1 MSNTYSISV
10 ETGGYR
16 QLDLFAERCGEGNA
30 VVTVADG
37 NGVAIAAHTMPI
49 AERRHHFS
57 IAVPQKST
65 VTVAA
70 SGLVVRFGYLSEC
83 DDLLD
88 NGVRY
93 VNMNPSDTDWPAQ
106 PTLEQIY
113 NRFGRSGAHFEPFAR
128 WMNDPNGLCQFQ
140 GRYHLFFQLN
150 PYGFGWDNMHWGH
163 AVSRDLVHWTHLPVF
178 LEPQP
183 ELHTDERIVGGA
195 FSGSAVTV
203 DEHGNPVAGNEANA
217 IRLYLTR
224 HLETRGDESSVTE
237 YQTTCLCED
246 GVHVRVESPVAL
258 RANDDFGYDF
268 RDPKVE
274 CGMGGEALD
283 PDRAY
288 MVTATNLPVSE
299 FSADAADSA
308 VPGIST
314 QNTGGWF
321 TYSPQGKPGV
331 DQPNNAT
338 VPAMTLFSAKKPLKR
353 NVTWRYEGPVLAD
366 FGHQIARTYEC
377 PDLFQVDGVTV
388 AVGAL
393 MHYRDK
399 QGRFQQVRWY
409 AGDLVNTDN
418 GPKLDVKAS
427 DWCDF
432 GTGYYATQSF
442 ADDNG
447 RRIVFGWFT
456 DFPEMRVEQ
465 PCLANGMMSLPRELH
480 VRDGRLYSKPVSEV
494 YRELL
499 GERLAVHGDG
509 GDMVV
514 TAPGNAYYANVH
526 LADDADAIM
535 VLAKGVNPQD
545 GRPTELLLQ
554 RTDGVTR
561 LVAKGTAVED
571 VDFDSGITDVR
582 QVEVFFDRN
591 VVEVFLNGG
600 QTAGSMLFQ
609 GADGDGELRIAS
621 SGKID
626 AVDARA
632 LNGIWR

>member
-1 MSNTYSISV
+1 
-10 ETGGYR
+10 
-16 QLDLFAERCGEGNA
+16 
-30 VVTVADG
+30 
-37 NGVAIAAHTMPI
+37 
-49 AERRHHFS
+49 
-57 IAVPQKST
+57 
-65 VTVAA
+65 
-70 SGLVVRFGYLSEC
+70 
-83 DDLLD
+83 
-88 NGVRY
+88 
-93 VNMNPSDTDWPAQ
+93 MNPSDTDWPAQ

-299 FSADAADSA
+299 FGADAADSA

-366 FGHQIARTYEC
+366 FGISTNVYQAGTQTGFSVPWAAPEVLTGRSGGTEAADIYSLAATLYATLTGRSPYEHGYQAHTQQELAQVIVSRRLPPIGRPDVPADVERVLVRGLDKNPDNRYGTALEFARAMQ
-377 PDLFQVDGVTV
+377 QVQQAYYGHATPVTV
-388 AVGAL
+388 EGVPEYPSSMTGKRRVAPGPANVTRMDAPTGAWKKPLSITAVVVAALTAVVLTFVFVVMPHMDDTATRNRTSVSTPGATGDSNGTDGNPDDITGAEVVPTPENL
-393 MHYRDK
+393 NGTYDGTTVTFTWTNPQPKDGDMYAWSPVQGNSATSVPSTSTNIVADRKVELHDVTDK
-399 QGRFQQVRWY
+399 QTCIEVKIVR
-409 AGDLVNTDN
+409 
-418 GPKLDVKAS
+418 S
-427 DWCDF
+427 DK
-432 GTGYYATQSF
+432 Q
-442 ADDNG
+442 
-447 RRIVFGWFT
+447 
-456 DFPEMRVEQ
+456 
-465 PCLANGMMSLPRELH
+465 MSQNP
-480 VRDGRLYSKPVSEV
+480 
-494 YRELL
+494 
-499 GERLAVHGDG
+499 
-509 GDMVV
+509 
-514 TAPGNAYYANVH
+514 
-526 LADDADAIM
+526 AI
-535 VLAKGVNPQD
+535 AC
-545 GRPTELLLQ
+545 
-554 RTDGVTR
+554 
-561 LVAKGTAVED
+561 A
-571 VDFDSGITDVR
+571 VR
-582 QVEVFFDRN
+582 Q
-591 VVEVFLNGG
+591 
-600 QTAGSMLFQ
+600 
-609 GADGDGELRIAS
+609 
-621 SGKID
+621 
-626 AVDARA
+626 
-632 LNGIWR
+632 

>member
-1 MSNTYSISV
+1 
-10 ETGGYR
+10 
-16 QLDLFAERCGEGNA
+16 
-30 VVTVADG
+30 
-37 NGVAIAAHTMPI
+37 
-49 AERRHHFS
+49 
-57 IAVPQKST
+57 
-65 VTVAA
+65 
-70 SGLVVRFGYLSEC
+70 
-83 DDLLD
+83 
-88 NGVRY
+88 
-93 VNMNPSDTDWPAQ
+93 
-106 PTLEQIY
+106 
-113 NRFGRSGAHFEPFAR
+113 
-128 WMNDPNGLCQFQ
+128 
-140 GRYHLFFQLN
+140 
-150 PYGFGWDNMHWGH
+150 
-163 AVSRDLVHWTHLPVF
+163 
-178 LEPQP
+178 
-183 ELHTDERIVGGA
+183 
-195 FSGSAVTV
+195 
-203 DEHGNPVAGNEANA
+203 
-217 IRLYLTR
+217 
-224 HLETRGDESSVTE
+224 
-237 YQTTCLCED
+237 
-246 GVHVRVESPVAL
+246 
-258 RANDDFGYDF
+258 
-268 RDPKVE
+268 
-274 CGMGGEALD
+274 
-283 PDRAY
+283 

-299 FSADAADSA
+299 FGADAADSA

-600 QTAGSMLFQ
+600 QAAGSMLFQ

>member
-1 MSNTYSISV
+1 M
-10 ETGGYR
+10 
-16 QLDLFAERCGEGNA
+16 
-30 VVTVADG
+30 
-37 NGVAIAAHTMPI
+37 
-49 AERRHHFS
+49 
-57 IAVPQKST
+57 
-65 VTVAA
+65 
-70 SGLVVRFGYLSEC
+70 
-83 DDLLD
+83 
-88 NGVRY
+88 
-93 VNMNPSDTDWPAQ
+93 
-106 PTLEQIY
+106 
-113 NRFGRSGAHFEPFAR
+113 
-128 WMNDPNGLCQFQ
+128 
-140 GRYHLFFQLN
+140 
-150 PYGFGWDNMHWGH
+150 
-163 AVSRDLVHWTHLPVF
+163 
-178 LEPQP
+178 
-183 ELHTDERIVGGA
+183 
-195 FSGSAVTV
+195 
-203 DEHGNPVAGNEANA
+203 
-217 IRLYLTR
+217 
-224 HLETRGDESSVTE
+224 
-237 YQTTCLCED
+237 
-246 GVHVRVESPVAL
+246 
-258 RANDDFGYDF
+258 
-268 RDPKVE
+268 
-274 CGMGGEALD
+274 
-283 PDRAY
+283 
-288 MVTATNLPVSE
+288 
-299 FSADAADSA
+299 
-308 VPGIST
+308 
-314 QNTGGWF
+314 
-321 TYSPQGKPGV
+321 
-331 DQPNNAT
+331 
-338 VPAMTLFSAKKPLKR
+338 
-353 NVTWRYEGPVLAD
+353 
-366 FGHQIARTYEC
+366 
-377 PDLFQVDGVTV
+377 TV

-514 TAPGNAYYANVH
+514 TAPGNAYYVNVH

>member
-37 NGVAIAAHTMPI
+37 NG
-49 AERRHHFS
+49 
-57 IAVPQKST
+57 
-65 VTVAA
+65 
-70 SGLVVRFGYLSEC
+70 FGYLSEC

-203 DEHGNPVAGNEANA
+203 DEHDNPVAGNEANA

-274 CGMGGEALD
+274 CGMVGEALD

-288 MVTATNLPVSE
+288 MVTATNLPVS
-299 FSADAADSA
+299 
-308 VPGIST
+308 VH
-314 QNTGGWF
+314 
-321 TYSPQGKPGV
+321 
-331 DQPNNAT
+331 
-338 VPAMTLFSAKKPLKR
+338 LFSS
-353 NVTWRYEGPVLAD
+353 G
-366 FGHQIARTYEC
+366 Q
-377 PDLFQVDGVTV
+377 
-388 AVGAL
+388 
-393 MHYRDK
+393 
-399 QGRFQQVRWY
+399 
-409 AGDLVNTDN
+409 AG
-418 GPKLDVKAS
+418 
-427 DWCDF
+427 
-432 GTGYYATQSF
+432 
-442 ADDNG
+442 
-447 RRIVFGWFT
+447 
-456 DFPEMRVEQ
+456 
-465 PCLANGMMSLPRELH
+465 
-480 VRDGRLYSKPVSEV
+480 
-494 YRELL
+494 
-499 GERLAVHGDG
+499 
-509 GDMVV
+509 
-514 TAPGNAYYANVH
+514 
-526 LADDADAIM
+526 
-535 VLAKGVNPQD
+535 
-545 GRPTELLLQ
+545 GRPAEQ
-554 RTDGVTR
+554 RHR
-561 LVAKGTAVED
+561 SRHD
-571 VDFDSGITDVR
+571 VV
-582 QVEVFFDRN
+582 
-591 VVEVFLNGG
+591 
-600 QTAGSMLFQ
+600 
-609 GADGDGELRIAS
+609 LREEA
-621 SGKID
+621 
-626 AVDARA
+626 AQA
-632 LNGIWR
+632 

>member
-1 MSNTYSISV
+1 
-10 ETGGYR
+10 
-16 QLDLFAERCGEGNA
+16 
-30 VVTVADG
+30 
-37 NGVAIAAHTMPI
+37 
-49 AERRHHFS
+49 
-57 IAVPQKST
+57 
-65 VTVAA
+65 
-70 SGLVVRFGYLSEC
+70 
-83 DDLLD
+83 
-88 NGVRY
+88 
-93 VNMNPSDTDWPAQ
+93 
-106 PTLEQIY
+106 
-113 NRFGRSGAHFEPFAR
+113 
-128 WMNDPNGLCQFQ
+128 
-140 GRYHLFFQLN
+140 
-150 PYGFGWDNMHWGH
+150 
-163 AVSRDLVHWTHLPVF
+163 
-178 LEPQP
+178 
-183 ELHTDERIVGGA
+183 
-195 FSGSAVTV
+195 
-203 DEHGNPVAGNEANA
+203 
-217 IRLYLTR
+217 
-224 HLETRGDESSVTE
+224 
-237 YQTTCLCED
+237 
-246 GVHVRVESPVAL
+246 
-258 RANDDFGYDF
+258 
-268 RDPKVE
+268 
-274 CGMGGEALD
+274 MGGEALD

-299 FSADAADSA
+299 FGADAADSA

-331 DQPNNAT
+331 DQPNNAA

-480 VRDGRLYSKPVSEV
+480 VRDGRLY
-494 YRELL
+494 
-499 GERLAVHGDG
+499 
-509 GDMVV
+509 
-514 TAPGNAYYANVH
+514 
-526 LADDADAIM
+526 M

>member
-1 MSNTYSISV
+1 MSNTYSISI

-237 YQTTCLCED
+237 Y
-246 GVHVRVESPVAL
+246 
-258 RANDDFGYDF
+258 
-268 RDPKVE
+268 
-274 CGMGGEALD
+274 
-283 PDRAY
+283 
-288 MVTATNLPVSE
+288 
-299 FSADAADSA
+299 
-308 VPGIST
+308 
-314 QNTGGWF
+314 
-321 TYSPQGKPGV
+321 
-331 DQPNNAT
+331 
-338 VPAMTLFSAKKPLKR
+338 
-353 NVTWRYEGPVLAD
+353 
-366 FGHQIARTYEC
+366 
-377 PDLFQVDGVTV
+377 
-388 AVGAL
+388 
-393 MHYRDK
+393 
-399 QGRFQQVRWY
+399 
-409 AGDLVNTDN
+409 
-418 GPKLDVKAS
+418 
-427 DWCDF
+427 
-432 GTGYYATQSF
+432 
-442 ADDNG
+442 
-447 RRIVFGWFT
+447 
-456 DFPEMRVEQ
+456 
-465 PCLANGMMSLPRELH
+465 
-480 VRDGRLYSKPVSEV
+480 
-494 YRELL
+494 
-499 GERLAVHGDG
+499 
-509 GDMVV
+509 
-514 TAPGNAYYANVH
+514 
-526 LADDADAIM
+526 
-535 VLAKGVNPQD
+535 
-545 GRPTELLLQ
+545 
-554 RTDGVTR
+554 
-561 LVAKGTAVED
+561 
-571 VDFDSGITDVR
+571 
-582 QVEVFFDRN
+582 
-591 VVEVFLNGG
+591 
-600 QTAGSMLFQ
+600 
-609 GADGDGELRIAS
+609 
-621 SGKID
+621 
-626 AVDARA
+626 
-632 LNGIWR
+632 

>member
-1 MSNTYSISV
+1 M
-10 ETGGYR
+10 
-16 QLDLFAERCGEGNA
+16 
-30 VVTVADG
+30 
-37 NGVAIAAHTMPI
+37 
-49 AERRHHFS
+49 
-57 IAVPQKST
+57 
-65 VTVAA
+65 
-70 SGLVVRFGYLSEC
+70 
-83 DDLLD
+83 
-88 NGVRY
+88 
-93 VNMNPSDTDWPAQ
+93 
-106 PTLEQIY
+106 
-113 NRFGRSGAHFEPFAR
+113 
-128 WMNDPNGLCQFQ
+128 
-140 GRYHLFFQLN
+140 
-150 PYGFGWDNMHWGH
+150 
-163 AVSRDLVHWTHLPVF
+163 
-178 LEPQP
+178 
-183 ELHTDERIVGGA
+183 
-195 FSGSAVTV
+195 
-203 DEHGNPVAGNEANA
+203 
-217 IRLYLTR
+217 
-224 HLETRGDESSVTE
+224 
-237 YQTTCLCED
+237 
-246 GVHVRVESPVAL
+246 
-258 RANDDFGYDF
+258 
-268 RDPKVE
+268 
-274 CGMGGEALD
+274 
-283 PDRAY
+283 
-288 MVTATNLPVSE
+288 
-299 FSADAADSA
+299 
-308 VPGIST
+308 
-314 QNTGGWF
+314 
-321 TYSPQGKPGV
+321 
-331 DQPNNAT
+331 
-338 VPAMTLFSAKKPLKR
+338 
-353 NVTWRYEGPVLAD
+353 LAD

-480 VRDGRLYSKPVSEV
+480 VRDGRLYSRPVDEV

-499 GERLAVHGDG
+499 GEHLAVHGDG

>member
-1 MSNTYSISV
+1 MSKTYSISV
-10 ETGGYR
+10 ATGGYR
-16 QLDLFAERCGEGNA
+16 QLDLFAERCGEDNA
-30 VVTVADG
+30 VITIEDG
-37 NGVAIAAHTMPI
+37 NGAAIAAHTMPI
-49 AERRHHFS
+49 TERRHHFS
-57 IAVPQKST
+57 IAVPQESTIT
-65 VTVAA
+65 VTA
-70 SGLVVRFGYLSEC
+70 SGLAVRFGYLSEC

-88 NGVRY
+88 NGIRY

-203 DEHGNPVAGNEANA
+203 DDHDNPVAGNEATA

-246 GVHVRVESPVAL
+246 GVHVRVESPVVL
-258 RANDDFGYDF
+258 RAGDDFGYDF

-283 PDRAY
+283 PERAY
-288 MVTATNLPVSE
+288 MVTATNLPVEE
-299 FSADAADSA
+299 FAADAANSA
-308 VPGIST
+308 APGIST

-353 NVTWRYEGPVLAD
+353 NATWRYEGPVLAD
-366 FGHQIARTYEC
+366 FGHRIARTYEC
-377 PDLFQVDGVTV
+377 PDLFQLDGRTV

-409 AGDLVNTDN
+409 VGDLKSTAD
-418 GPKLDVKAS
+418 GPRLQVENS

-442 ADDNG
+442 AADDG

-456 DFPEMRVEQ
+456 DFPAMRVEK
-465 PCLANGMMSLPRELH
+465 PCIANGMMSLPRELH
-480 VRDGRLYSKPVSEV
+480 VRGGRLTSRPVAEV
-494 YRELL
+494 YEQLL
-499 GERLAVHGDG
+499 GDRLEAHADG
-509 GDMVV
+509 NGTFI
-514 TAPGNAYYANVH
+514 TAPGNAYYADVH
-526 LADDADAIM
+526 LADDADFTMTIATG
-535 VLAKGVNPQD
+535 ANPVS
-545 GRPTELLLQ
+545 GEPTELRLQ
-554 RTDGVTR
+554 RRDGVTR
-561 LVAKGTAVED
+561 LVTKGTVVD
-571 VDFDSGITDVR
+571 GVDFDSGIIDVHR
-582 QVEVFFDRN
+582 VEIFFDRD
-591 VVEVFLNGG
+591 VVEVFLNNGES
-600 QTAGSMLFQ
+600 AGSMLFQ
-609 GADGDGELRIAS
+609 GKDGDGEFRFVAD
-621 SGKID
+621 GKIEC
-626 AVDARA
+626 VDVRA
-632 LNGIWR
+632 LNGIWK